1 MITAALPN
9 VNLSQIIGAHIIYRD
24 PGVPFYAPP
33 SQRNAVVVGVK
44 ESRLYGYYLLCKV
57 DGINIEKHVTPE
69 QVTQYV
75 WAKE

>member
-1 MITAALPN
+1 MITATLPN
-9 VNLSQIIGAHIIYRD
+9 VSIAQLIGARIVYND
-24 PGVPFYAPP
+24 PGIPFYAPP

-44 ESRLYGYYLLCKV
+44 ASRIYGLYLLCKV

-69 QVTQYV
+69 QVAAYN